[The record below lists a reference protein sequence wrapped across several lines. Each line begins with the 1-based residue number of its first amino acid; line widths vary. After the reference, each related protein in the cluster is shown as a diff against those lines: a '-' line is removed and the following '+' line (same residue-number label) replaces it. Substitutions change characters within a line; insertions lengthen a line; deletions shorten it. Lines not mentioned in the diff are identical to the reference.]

1 MNIEQRAKAPRMA
14 ADPAEAPFGIDEI
27 FYSRTDGRGVIRAGN
42 SVFQRVSG
50 HAWDVLIG
58 APHRIIRHPDTPKAV
73 FWLMWQALKAGQ
85 PIGAYVKNLAADGR
99 HYWVFAVVLPMSEG
113 YLSVRIKPTS
123 AIFSTIK
130 TEYESLAARE
140 KAETM
145 APEAS
150 AALLA
155 ARLSALGFANYRAF
169 MARALGA
176 EIAARDAALGRA
188 PDPQAAALAEIGVLL
203 TRALDEQRQLA
214 ATFESLQSVPTN
226 MRIVASRLEPA
237 GGPISAISDNY
248 KIASRE
254 ILTRLRAFAVG
265 RGNLGEK
272 MAEAVGG
279 GLFLLGA
286 ARIQSEAALRFQA
299 EGQRDAPID
308 RADETARLKA
318 LEADCAANTRSGLGE
333 AVAAAASLARAS
345 RDIRRLMLGL
355 DSIRV
360 MGRVENGRL
369 RGNAGGLSSTLD
381 QLDRYHADIK
391 ARLEAVASCAER
403 IGQTAQLQGART
415 AA

>member
-1 MNIEQRAKAPRMA
+1 MA

-50 HAWDVLIG
+50 HAWNGLIG

-99 HYWVFAVVLPMSEG
+99 HYWVFAVVLPLSDG

-123 AIFSTIK
+123 AIFVTIK
-130 TEYESLAARE
+130 TEYEALAARE
-140 KAETM
+140 KAEQLT
-145 APEAS
+145 PEAS
-150 AALLA
+150 VALLA
-155 ARLSALGFANYRAF
+155 ARLPALGFADYPAF

-176 EIAARDAALGRA
+176 EIAARDAAMGRA
-188 PDPQAAALAEIGVLL
+188 PDPQAAALAEIGAVLA
-203 TRALDEQRQLA
+203 RALDEQRQLA

-279 GLFLLGA
+279 ALFLLGA
-286 ARIQSEAALRFQA
+286 ARIQSEAALQFRA
-299 EGQRDAPID
+299 EGQGDAPTD

-318 LEADCAANTRSGLGE
+318 LQAYCAANTRSGLGE

-345 RDIRRLMLGL
+345 HDIRRLMLGL

-403 IGQTAQLQGART
+403 IGQTAQLQGTRT